1 MAYASARSA
10 RADVYSRITDE
21 IVATIESGPGDWRMP
36 WNHNGT
42 SVARPRNVA
51 SDKPYR
57 GINILALWVAAARSA
72 YTGGTWGTYRQ
83 WAERGCQVRR
93 GETAATVVFWKRID
107 GRHAAGDDA
116 DRLDPDEGGTR
127 PRFFARGYFVFNEAQ
142 VDGTAPRQLP
152 RLPESERI
160 ARADAFFA
168 ALGIPIVFEGGEACY
183 RPYIDTVFMPPFERF
198 VDAASFYSTLG
209 HETGHAVGHPSRL
222 NRDLTG
228 RFGSAKYAMDEVV
241 AELTSSFVMADL
253 GIAHRPREEHAAYIG
268 SWLPVLKSD
277 ARAIFTAA
285 AKAQQAADWMH
296 AQQRP
301 APQASPSSPVHCHR
315 EGEGGRPGRDGP
327 DEPGREAPG
336 RPIADN

>member
-1 MAYASARSA
+1 MAHTSDCSF

-21 IVATIESGPGDWRMP
+21 IVAAIEKGAGDWRMP
-36 WNHNGT
+36 WHHDGG
-42 SVARPRNVA
+42 SIARPRNVA
-51 SDKPYR
+51 SNKPYR
-57 GINILALWVAAARSA
+57 GINILALWVAATRSGYA
-72 YTGGTWGTYRQ
+72 GGTWGTYRQ

-93 GETAATVVFWKRID
+93 GETATTVVFWKPTE
-107 GRHAAGDDA
+107 GRHTAGDDA
-116 DRLDPDEGGTR
+116 GRADHDDGGAR
-127 PRFFARGYFVFNEAQ
+127 PRFLARGYFVFNEAQ
-142 VDGTAPRQLP
+142 VDGTAPRELP

-198 VDAASFYSTLG
+198 VDAASFYSCLA

-253 GIAHRPREEHAAYIG
+253 GIAHRPREEHAAYLA

-296 AQQRP
+296 AQQPP
-301 APQASPSSPVHCHR
+301 APQSATSAVHSRR
-315 EGEGGRPGRDGP
+315 EGEGGRAGRDGA
-327 DEPGREAPG
+327 G
-336 RPIADN
+336 